1 MLYYILYYVLYY
13 TTYTKVYYT
22 KLYHTNEPCSR
33 PGAAKRL
40 PAAGWSNSQ
49 KVPTLHP
56 CTDSQ
61 GFGFRVFRVS
71 GLGSLGFR
79 V

>member
-1 MLYYILYYVLYY
+1 MYY
-13 TTYTKVYYT
+13 TILHTLKYTILNYT
-22 KLYHTNEPCSR
+22 ILMNPAVD

-61 GFGFRVFRVS
+61 GFGFRVFRV
-71 GLGSLGFR
+71 
-79 V
+79 